1 MLRVHFQKDVV
12 HIFEPG
18 RFSSVMLTIG
28 RLQIRIDFTD
38 DHVLVRLNATFLV
51 SLEKSCRLLTDLK
64 SKLLQQ
70 RIN

>member
-38 DHVLVRLNATFLV
+38 DHVLVRLNATFSV

>member
-38 DHVLVRLNATFLV
+38 DNVLVRLNATFSV